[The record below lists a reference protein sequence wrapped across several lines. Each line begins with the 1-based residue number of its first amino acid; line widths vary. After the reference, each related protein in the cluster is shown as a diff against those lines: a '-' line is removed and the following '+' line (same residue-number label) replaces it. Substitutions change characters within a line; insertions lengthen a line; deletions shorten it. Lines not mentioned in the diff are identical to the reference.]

1 MYKQYLNDY
10 EKRADEIR
18 KAAKAVEKGTQD
30 VPCQNISVPVKCEKE
45 EKQPVKQK
53 TQKVFGNMSIDDLL
67 ILGLIL
73 LLFNSE
79 KRDNTL
85 LIILGYLFFTG
96 L

>member
-18 KAAKAVEKGTQD
+18 KAAQAVEKGTREN
-30 VPCQNISVPVKCEKE
+30 PCQNIAVPNILKKE
-45 EKQPVKQK
+45 EKQTEKQK
-53 TQKVFGNMSIDDLL
+53 TQKIFGNMSVDDLL

-85 LIILGYLFFTG
+85 LVVLGYLFFTG